1 MNKYKN
7 PINFLIKFV
16 NISLIVLLTF
26 GMIYC
31 KNAKKGP
38 ENKKQ
43 PSEQKEKKGKSGREE
58 PRLVY
63 DNNGN
68 VIERHAKSYRRTDES
83 VRSVDSYY
91 YKYDDR
97 NNLIEETKESYTP
110 EGELNYKNVN
120 FYKYDDKN
128 QKIELFFSSFDKN
141 DVRQRQARTT
151 IEYNELGHP
160 YKEQT
165 YYEDGT
171 TLKDVLIRETDEAGE
186 ILSEEYIHYN
196 PDGSKK
202 DHKKY
207 YYTDYGLDKTEDL
220 MEK

>member
-1 MNKYKN
+1 MFKSLVN
-7 PINFLIKFV
+7 ILIKFV
-16 NISLIVLLTF
+16 NIGLIALLAF

-31 KNAKKGP
+31 KNAKKEP

-43 PSEQKEKKGKSGREE
+43 STEQKGKNEKSGREE
-58 PRLVY
+58 PKLVY
-63 DNNGN
+63 DDNGN

-91 YKYDDR
+91 YTFDDR
-97 NNLIEETKESYTP
+97 NNLVEEIKESYTP

-128 QKIELFFSSFDKN
+128 QKIELLFSSFDKN

-151 IEYNELGHP
+151 IEYNEFGHP

-171 TLKDVLIRETDEAGE
+171 TLRDVLIRETDEAGE
-186 ILSEEYIHYN
+186 ISSEEYIHYN

-207 YYTDYGLDKTEDL
+207 YYTEYGLDKTEDL
-220 MEK
+220 MDK